1 MIAER
6 PCHEAEGDLLSVHP
20 VGTCVGRVVLCPV
33 FDESPEGF
41 GVFFIVRGGVGTD
54 EGVDEGEAV
63 GFPDEFDVG
72 GGVVG
77 DLRPVFHPTVTEGAV
92 LGSDVWAGSTR
103 SFAERSGCVE

>member
-1 MIAER
+1 MF
-6 PCHEAEGDLLSVHP
+6 
-20 VGTCVGRVVLCPV
+20 CPV

-41 GVFFIVRGGVGTD
+41 GVFFVLRGGVGAD

-77 DLRPVFHPTVTEGAV
+77 DL
-92 LGSDVWAGSTR
+92 
-103 SFAERSGCVE
+103 